1 MPLKRKKQTQTELR
15 LGGAKRS
22 ANNSAAVAATCKVD
36 RLGLG
41 LGLGLGLTL
50 TLPLMRDRPGCKVR
64 PGASRERVA
73 CESCGVW
80 YPRIY

>member
-1 MPLKRKKQTQTELR
+1 MPLKRKKQNQTEFR

-41 LGLGLGLTL
+41 LGLGLILTQL
-50 TLPLMRDRPGCKVR
+50 
-64 PGASRERVA
+64 
-73 CESCGVW
+73 
-80 YPRIY
+80 